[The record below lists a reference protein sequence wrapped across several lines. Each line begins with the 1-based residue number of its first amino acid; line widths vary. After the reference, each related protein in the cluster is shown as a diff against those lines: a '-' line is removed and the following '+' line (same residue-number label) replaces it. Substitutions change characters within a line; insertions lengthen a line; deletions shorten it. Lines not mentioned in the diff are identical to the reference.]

1 MYHMSGR
8 VVDMGGGGLK
18 YTHTK
23 FEGEFPVV
31 LTSQMSEE
39 LIGT

>member
-8 VVDMGGGGLK
+8 VVDVGGGLK

-23 FEGEFPVV
+23 FDGEFPVV